1 MDWSSISRAT
11 QGVQRVP
18 RAYKQLKPLV
28 IKGAPLGLVTL
39 RPSTHL
45 SPSEASELIN
55 FKILPGGDLC
65 PRCGTTEY
73 QNISADVG
81 YTDMV
86 ICPMSGT
93 EYTLFANEDGDIYYL
108 DSGVMTY
115 IDTVE
120 EGVQLIPY
128 HDVCIILDGGNVK
141 YIDLSVAASVEM
153 AYDDGT
159 GTNGSQYKA
168 VAGDRTTYVP
178 VGNGT
183 YTRAGF
189 LFRSQ
194 DWESG
199 YTLAPTTVMFK
210 LQKEGNGFTG
220 TDNVSILVR
229 VRAQLDDSVLASATL
244 FPAPIADLSADG
256 EEVEVDLTVITEMS
270 SGTNY
275 YVTVEYSN
283 GDATHYVKVLAN
295 YVESGAVGYGYAAAA
310 YTSFPTANPIGF
322 LRPGAAPKATF
333 GVVHN
338 SRLFVAGDPDNLGYV
353 YYSNL
358 THLDWSTSN
367 GGGYIGVVDDSSNS
381 FPVGG
386 FATWFAKLYVF
397 GTRTQP
403 FVAVLTGDT
412 PSSYSLPDTYQRID
426 SANRALVVTPND
438 IWGANRNG
446 LFNLRGVDTF
456 GDMRASP
463 IADAII
469 DRFQNY
475 WPSDD
480 VGVYVEY
487 FPDDRQ
493 IWVMFPSYHRIL
505 VCHTDAAIRIQSG
518 DYRYPWTEYQFILL
532 NANDSKYQWNLST
545 QQADTYYLTLTDGS
559 VPAFDPSGSVVVKDG
574 VVLDYGNVG
583 TLQTDEYGFF
593 IEGDL
598 EDSTLYIYSPGET
611 PSEAELDIYVC
622 MQPTMIKYLKGDMY
636 IGGTDRILKMNESYY
651 TDNVGDLT
659 TENIYFSWK
668 TASITPHIDS
678 VVSSRLN
685 VVAAAKVGGGFDLG
699 IYIDNEYSS
708 TIDLELDIPETS
720 EIWALPDNYTVL
732 QEWLEIKLYSV
743 LFHIKNLE
751 LDGKGFYFK
760 QIELYLRPTEV

>member
-1 MDWSSISRAT
+1 MDWSSVSRAT
-11 QGVQRVP
+11 QAVQRPP
-18 RAYKQLKPLV
+18 RGYKQFKPLI

-39 RPSTHL
+39 QPPTHL
-45 SPSEASELIN
+45 SPAEASELIN
-55 FKILPGGDLC
+55 FRILPGGDLS
-65 PRCGTTEY
+65 PRSGTT
-73 QNISADVG
+73 QHQLASFDVG
-81 YTDMV
+81 FTDMI

-93 EYTLFANEDGDIYYL
+93 EYTLYANEDGDIYYL
-108 DSGVMTY
+108 DSGVLTY
-115 IDTVE
+115 IDTVG
-120 EGVQLIPY
+120 EGVQLISY
-128 HDVCIILDGGNVK
+128 HNVCILLDGGNVK
-141 YIDLSVAASVEM
+141 YIDLNVGASVEM

-159 GTNGSQYKA
+159 GTAGSQYKEA
-168 VAGDRTTYVP
+168 AGDRVTHLP

-183 YTRAGF
+183 YTRIGF

-199 YTLAPTTVMFK
+199 YTLTPTTVMFK
-210 LQKEGNGFTG
+210 LAKQGNGFTG

-229 VRAQLDDSVLASATL
+229 VRKQSDDSVIASATL
-244 FPAPIADLSADG
+244 FPAPVADLSEDG
-256 EEVEVDLTVITEMS
+256 EEIEVDLTAIAGMS
-270 SGTNY
+270 PDTNY
-275 YVTVEYSN
+275 YVMVEYSN
-283 GDATHYVKVLAN
+283 GDATHYVSIMCN
-295 YVESGAVGYGYAAAA
+295 YVESGAVGYGYAAGYGAFSNA
-310 YTSFPTANPIGF
+310 DPIGY
-322 LRPGAAPKATF
+322 LRPGAAPKASY
-333 GVVHN
+333 GIVHN
-338 SRLFVAGDPDNLGYV
+338 NRLFVAGDPDNLGYV

-403 FVAVLTGDT
+403 FVAVLTGDS
-412 PSSYSLPDTYQRID
+412 PSAYSLPDTYQRVD
-426 SANRALVVTPND
+426 SAKRALVVTPND

-446 LFNLRGVDTF
+446 LFNLRGVETF

-463 IADAII
+463 IADAVL
-469 DRFQNY
+469 DRFQDY

-493 IWVMFPSYHRIL
+493 IWVMFPGYHRIL

-518 DYRYPWTEYQFILL
+518 DYRYPWTEYQFILI

-545 QQADTYYLTLTDGS
+545 QQTDTYYLTLTDGS
-559 VPAFDPSGSVVVKDG
+559 VPSFDPNGSVIIKNG
-574 VVLDYGNVG
+574 QVLDYGEVG
-583 TLQTDEYGFF
+583 VLQTDEYGYF

-598 EDSTLYIYSPGET
+598 TDSTLYIYSPGET

-622 MQPTMIKYLKGDMY
+622 MQPTMIKYLKGNMY
-636 IGGTDRILKMNESYY
+636 VGGVNKILKMSESNY
-651 TDNVGDLT
+651 TDNLGDLT
-659 TENIYFSWK
+659 TEKIYLSWK
-668 TASITPHIDS
+668 TAFITPYIDS
-678 VVSSRLN
+678 VITSRLN
-685 VVAAAKVGGGFDLG
+685 VVAAAKVGCGFDLG

-720 EIWALPDNYTVL
+720 EIWSLPDNYTVL